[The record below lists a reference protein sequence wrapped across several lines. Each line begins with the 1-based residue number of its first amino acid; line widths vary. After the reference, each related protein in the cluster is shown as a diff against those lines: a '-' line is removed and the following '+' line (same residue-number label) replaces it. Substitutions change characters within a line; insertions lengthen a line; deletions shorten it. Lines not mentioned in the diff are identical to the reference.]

1 MKHSMGM
8 STTYIYGIKGSILF
22 KNERKN
28 NVTGVAVG
36 EDDRCLGTKRVSLLY
51 VQISSLQV
59 FFLHRSNNEGL
70 LLYQLKICRR
80 SLPIII
86 RSYGVYFY
94 HYY

>member
-59 FFLHRSNNEGL
+59 FFYIDRITRVFYCTSS
-70 LLYQLKICRR
+70 K
-80 SLPIII
+80 SAAV
-86 RSYGVYFY
+86 VYP
-94 HYY
+94 